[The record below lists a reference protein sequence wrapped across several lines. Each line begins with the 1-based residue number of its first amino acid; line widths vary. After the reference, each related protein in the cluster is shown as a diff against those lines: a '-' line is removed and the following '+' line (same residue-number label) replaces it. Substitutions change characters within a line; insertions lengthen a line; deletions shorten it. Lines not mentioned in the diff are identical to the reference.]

1 MLLSCIGKMYS
12 GLLNN
17 QLRYFLEVNEVLS
30 EEQNGFRKGRST
42 TEHIFSLITLCKNRL
57 RECKQTFCC
66 FVDFQKAFDCVDRI
80 CLFTRLLEIGITGKL
95 FNAIKSCYEHTT
107 CRIRLHDYVSESF
120 ENNIGVRQGDSL
132 SPTLFILFINDLAEE
147 IKRSGIGVDFHGV
160 TISLLLY
167 ADDVVL
173 LAEAESDL
181 QNLISVLNSWC
192 KRWRLNVNKSKTQI
206 MHIRKQNQSRS
217 EFVFKL
223 NDGEVLQYASAYKYL
238 GLLLDEHMNAS
249 TLTYDLSIRGSKAL
263 GSLLAHFYANNGMGF
278 STFKTLY
285 EVCIAKVC
293 DYSAGVWGYGTF
305 PKLDS
310 VHSRALRCYLGLHR
324 YAPLAALEAE
334 VGFNSSPVGRM
345 LEMV

>member
-1 MLLSCIGKMYS
+1 
-12 GLLNN
+12 
-17 QLRYFLEVNEVLS
+17 
-30 EEQNGFRKGRST
+30 
-42 TEHIFSLITLCKNRL
+42 
-57 RECKQTFCC
+57 
-66 FVDFQKAFDCVDRI
+66 
-80 CLFTRLLEIGITGKL
+80 
-95 FNAIKSCYEHTT
+95 
-107 CRIRLHDYVSESF
+107 
-120 ENNIGVRQGDSL
+120 
-132 SPTLFILFINDLAEE
+132 LFINDLAEE

-181 QNLISVLNSWC
+181 QNLILILNSWC

-293 DYSAGVWGYGTF
+293 DYSAGVWGCGTF

-310 VHSRALRCYLGLHR
+310 VHSRALRCYLGVHK

-334 VGFNSSPVGRM
+334 MGFNSPPVRRK
-345 LEMV
+345 LEMVRFWNHLINLSNNRLPRKIFEVEYK